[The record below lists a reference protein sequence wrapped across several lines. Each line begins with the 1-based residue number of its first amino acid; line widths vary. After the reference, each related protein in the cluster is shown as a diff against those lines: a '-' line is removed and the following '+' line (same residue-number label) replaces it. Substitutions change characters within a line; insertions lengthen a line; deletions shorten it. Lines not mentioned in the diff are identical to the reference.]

1 MSTRHS
7 EVAEPQPNRSMQ
19 NLNCHPEFIS
29 GSIRRGSLP
38 KCHCEERSDEAIQ
51 ETKFSVGKIN
61 TKTELLTF
69 GLPRFARND
78 KRAAFTLAEVLI
90 TLAIIGVVATM
101 TIPTLI
107 ANYNDR
113 AIETATSVFN
123 RRLGEAL
130 KIMNV
135 NGTLA
140 NRGSTANFVEE
151 LSKHIK
157 IVKTCDKGSL
167 DDCFAAE
174 ITTDTDPIE
183 VSKLQSAK
191 NLQSEKD
198 FGETDTMGVMF
209 ADGTSALIA
218 YNKNT
223 PYDPYSSEI
232 VELSGTGKSASLN
245 TTALSILFDVN
256 GLKSP
261 NKIGT
266 DIKGINESIK
276 TGNKVELLEGTYTWA
291 NAKTACES
299 KGMKLP
305 EIGSYSGGYC
315 PADAAE
321 DTLCGLYNNREALG
335 LPTSGFFWSASEYG
349 TSSAW
354 RVGISSGFVSDNS
367 KYISY
372 SVVCVGD

>member
-1 MSTRHS
+1 
-7 EVAEPQPNRSMQ
+7 
-19 NLNCHPEFIS
+19 
-29 GSIRRGSLP
+29 
-38 KCHCEERSDEAIQ
+38 
-51 ETKFSVGKIN
+51 
-61 TKTELLTF
+61 
-69 GLPRFARND
+69 
-78 KRAAFTLAEVLI
+78 VLI

-107 ANYNDR
+107 ANYQSK

-140 NRGSTANFVEE
+140 NRGSTAEFVEE

-232 VELSGTGKSASLN
+232 VELSGTGKSASLK

-276 TGNKVELLEGTYTWA
+276 TGNSVEPLEGTYTWDG
-291 NAKTACES
+291 AKTACES
-299 KGMKLP
+299 KGMRLP
-305 EIGSYSGGYC
+305 ESGSYDINYYC
-315 PADAAE
+315 TSDAAE

-335 LPTSGFFWSASEYG
+335 LPSSIWFWSASEDG
-349 TSSAW
+349 ANFAW
-354 RVGISSGFVSDNS
+354 GVHFSTGFVNGVS
-367 KYISY
+367 KGLQRN
-372 SVVCVGD
+372 VVCVGN